1 VVLVLRIWEEKD
13 NMFSKE
19 CKLHLEKAKM
29 TRKEH
34 FLFAINIA
42 GQLQLAVLALV
53 LHSIAPRFFETYAGD
68 TIKKVHAMITKR

>member
-1 VVLVLRIWEEKD
+1 
-13 NMFSKE
+13 
-19 CKLHLEKAKM
+19 M